1 MLSRRM
7 TVAIGWVTLAIINLG
22 VYEYTQF
29 VPSAVLSAVTAGI
42 GVAMLIQQ
50 LRELL

>member
-7 TVAIGWVTLAIINLG
+7 TIAIGWVILAIINLG

-42 GVAMLIQQ
+42 GGAMLIQQ